1 MQSLLIVKKNFGHSS
16 SYPAVSTYVS
26 KLLCTFVGTDINNL
40 CLANQ
45 DYVTLSS

>member
-1 MQSLLIVKKNFGHSS
+1 MQSLLIVKESFDHSS
-16 SYPAVSTYVS
+16 SYPAVSSYVS

-45 DYVTLSS
+45 DYVMLLS